1 MLFALLALLT
11 AAFAAGCG
19 EETEEPHIH
28 IGDMES
34 GAGITSAADLAAFFE
49 SGGERAVLA
58 RAVDMEDAMLTL
70 SAARGHITIE
80 GRGNT
85 ISGNA
90 DCVIRLED
98 GAELTL
104 EEVNITGGAAGI
116 GGLGSGKISGQGAIN
131 AVAHAVDFAAGIE
144 FGETAAFI
152 SKATAAAQYGR
163 ECLTWAR
170 AARFMPRAAKA
181 QAP

>member
-19 EETEEPHIH
+19 EETEEPHIN

-58 RAVDMEDAMLTL
+58 RSVDMEDAMLTL

-116 GGLGSGKISGQGAIN
+116 GGLGSGKISGQGATLPRALN
-131 AVAHAVDFAAGIE
+131 SAK
-144 FGETAAFI
+144 TAAFI